1 MNTKKKV
8 LLMIIIGVL
17 SFVLISDVIK
27 LCVGYS
33 YTWYGFITMMINVIL
48 LGITLD
54 AWEQ

>member
-1 MNTKKKV
+1 MNKKV

-17 SFVLISDVIK
+17 SFILISDVIK

-33 YTWYGFITMMINVIL
+33 YTWYGFITMMINIIL

-54 AWEQ
+54 ALEQ